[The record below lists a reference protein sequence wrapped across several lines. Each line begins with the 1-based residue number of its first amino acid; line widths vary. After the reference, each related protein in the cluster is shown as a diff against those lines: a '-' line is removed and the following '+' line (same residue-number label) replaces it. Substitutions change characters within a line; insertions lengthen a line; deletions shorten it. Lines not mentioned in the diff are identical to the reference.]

1 MKTMFMVLTLAVS
14 VPALH
19 AQYQVGGALGGLS
32 TPMPTPV
39 RMPSIAPSLTPSIV
53 APSAAPVPQ
62 AVPAAVTALEA
73 TPAAATAPAL
83 LQWRGQYEG
92 GTEFFAQIITTQE
105 RWSRIWGMVN
115 KAEPQK
121 LDADREMAVFIE
133 IGKRSTGGYRAA
145 VLSATVVDGK
155 LVVEYTD
162 GKPSPDAYVTQAITQ
177 PWVIAIVPK
186 SSLPV
191 VYKNVEARP

>member
-1 MKTMFMVLTLAVS
+1 MKTLLMILTLAVP

-39 RMPSIAPSLTPSIV
+39 QMPSIAPSLTPSIV

-62 AVPAAVTALEA
+62 AAPAALTV
-73 TPAAATAPAL
+73 TPAAPAL
-83 LQWRGQYEG
+83 PQWRGQYEG

-105 RWSRIWGMVN
+105 RWSRIWSMVN
-115 KAEPQK
+115 RAEPQK
-121 LDADREMAVFIE
+121 LDAEREMAVFIE
-133 IGKRSTGGYRAA
+133 IGKRPTGGYKAA
-145 VLSATVVDGK
+145 VISANVVDGK

-162 GKPSPDAYVTQAITQ
+162 GKPSPDAYVTQAVTQ